1 MRPILESFKD
11 KCLHVDLKPG
21 EVLDLEID
29 CLQLTVRRPDEG
41 LVDETVVL
49 GDFDLMALFETA
61 FDAEGV
67 PEHFREKVIER
78 YQSQRMAQ

>member
-1 MRPILESFKD
+1 M
-11 KCLHVDLKPG
+11 
-21 EVLDLEID
+21 EID
-29 CLQLTVRRPDEG
+29 CLQLTVRRPAEE

-67 PEHFREKVIER
+67 PEAFREKVIER
-78 YQSQRMAQ
+78 YQTQRVAR